1 METKWHKDTIEI
13 WSKST
18 AKSLFSIMSID
29 PIRDE
34 VMYWLTPRDAV
45 EFTVATGILF
55 SEEDMA
61 KYTNIFKQLIS
72 NRRWLLNMISEG
84 YQFTAVGTYLDS
96 IADSKMHKD
105 PDRVAFM
112 CRVIDVILFVTKD
125 EKFIPCTD
133 LFMPTHLFM
142 TGATDEIMKMYD
154 NSHMPATRTMRVVR
168 NELSIRILCPIES
181 GSTDVPMFLSPSVYD
196 MALVNAFDGPYPMDY
211 SIKYAHMVNDRCR
224 IVGPIT
230 GLGNKMSTIQD
241 TVKKLFSITATS
253 SDYAS
258 LGTVHININRHSSM
272 YSK

>member
-112 CRVIDVILFVTKD
+112 CRVIDVILFVTKN

-133 LFMPTHLFM
+133 LFMPTHL
-142 TGATDEIMKMYD
+142 
-154 NSHMPATRTMRVVR
+154 TMRVVR